1 MKNPFSSVKTSNRRI
16 VAGIFVVGLVI
27 GSAGVAAGLSMTTL
41 DVDKISLFDSQTAD
55 SDFSITSYDTTVTGQ
70 DSVNVSVTLSNTDT
84 VNAHQSDATV
94 QLVDSTGT
102 VLAESTKQTGSVTA
116 SGTYSSTYSFTQTG
130 LASNYEETFVVV
142 DQTA

>member
-70 DSVNVSVTLSNTDT
+70 DSVDVSVTLNNTDS
-84 VNAHQSDATV
+84 VNAHEGDATV

-102 VLAESTKQTGSVTA
+102 VLAESTQQTGSVAGGGSFST
-116 SGTYSSTYSFTQTG
+116 TYSFTQTG